1 MKITN
6 LDTKET
12 KTTTKKIDYQHL
24 EAISHCTGSEE
35 KKYDL
40 LVAFGRCLSKNDI
53 KKALEA
59 GELKLYGGK
68 AEFLLN
74 KMEAAGWFAEV
85 EQKQATRWQ
94 DEPATAKQY
103 SYIHSLGYSLGEKT
117 ITKGQA
123 SHIIDMI
130 KSGDA
135 GSLGMAHNDGSY

>member
-6 LDTKET
+6 TTTGET

-24 EAISHCTGSEE
+24 EAISHCSSSDEE
-35 KKYDL
+35 KFDL
-40 LVAFGRCLSKNDI
+40 YVKLGRCLSKNEMKTAI
-53 KKALEA
+53 EK
-59 GELKLYGGK
+59 GELRVYGRT

-74 KMEAAGWFAEV
+74 KMEAAGWFAEI

-94 DEPATAKQY
+94 DEPATANQY
-103 SYIHSLGYSLGEKT
+103 SYIHSLGYNPGEKKL
-117 ITKGQA
+117 TKGQA

>member
-6 LDTKET
+6 TTTGET

-24 EAISHCTGSEE
+24 EAISHCSSSDEE
-35 KKYDL
+35 KFDL
-40 LVAFGRCLSKNDI
+40 YVRLGRCLNKNTMKTAI
-53 KKALEA
+53 EN
-59 GELKLYGGK
+59 GELRVYGGK

-94 DEPATAKQY
+94 DEPATANQY
-103 SYIHSLGYSLGEKT
+103 SYIHSLGYTLNEKV
-117 ITKGQA
+117 TKGQA

-130 KSGDA
+130 KSGNA
-135 GSLGMAHNDGSY
+135 GGLGMAHNDGSY

>member
-12 KTTTKKIDYQHL
+12 KTTTKTINYQSL
-24 EAISHCTGSEE
+24 EAISHCTSSDEE
-35 KKYDL
+35 KYDL
-40 LVAFGRCLSKNDI
+40 LVTFGRCLRKNEMNTAI
-53 KKALEA
+53 EN
-59 GELKLYGGK
+59 GELRVYGGK

-94 DEPATAKQY
+94 DEPATANQY
-103 SYIHSLGYSLGEKT
+103 SYIHSLGYTLNEKV
-117 ITKGQA
+117 TKGQA

-130 KSGDA
+130 KSGNA